1 MESAN
6 DMKAAEQTYSGF
18 ISLIKWAVPFL
29 AALTLLIVILIS

>member
-18 ISLIKWAVPFL
+18 IGLIKWTVPFL
-29 AALTLLIVILIS
+29 AALTLLIIILIS